1 MCPVRK
7 DIHANELGKVS
18 MRNEYGKERN
28 IEKIKIKYRKNEK
41 NMQMQTENITRIKKN
56 ENMNTEKIIMQMNNE
71 NIYIYIC
78 NLTMEHYLY
87 KQAVMALQTT
97 KSNEETSL

>member
-41 NMQMQTENITRIKKN
+41 KYANANGKYYTNQEKRKYEYGKN
-56 ENMNTEKIIMQMNNE
+56 NYANE
-71 NIYIYIC
+71 
-78 NLTMEHYLY
+78 
-87 KQAVMALQTT
+87 
-97 KSNEETSL
+97 